1 MAKWGPYVTLEA
13 TAFQEGN
20 VIKKDGWQIISITNT
35 CTVSRDLI
43 WQKGADV
50 SSLLLELKHKMRQKW
65 WSMGGGGRERKWIGR
80 PITPYTADFNFRPA
94 SWDPALSANWQRM
107 LGQVV
112 PLPAVGVLARGCEWV
127 YLDWFQ
133 YVPTCCVLGKVN
145 QYFQRGRGWVKNPV
159 I

>member
-65 WSMGGGGRERKWIGR
+65 
-80 PITPYTADFNFRPA
+80 
-94 SWDPALSANWQRM
+94 
-107 LGQVV
+107 
-112 PLPAVGVLARGCEWV
+112 
-127 YLDWFQ
+127 
-133 YVPTCCVLGKVN
+133 
-145 QYFQRGRGWVKNPV
+145 
-159 I
+159 